1 MSRAP
6 IRGLFR
12 AVLLATLVRGSPVA
26 EPAEVTVE
34 YVDSRYHFAFEVP
47 VGWERQELPTPG
59 EAGEV
64 RLAARNP
71 GAPMFVIAVVR
82 RQERSISPGA
92 VERAP
97 DRQAILDGLIEQ
109 ALGQTHGKMAR
120 DLAASQTVVIG
131 THRRPSA
138 WGLVF
143 AIDTTH
149 VTPEGIT
156 AVSGFHVVPF
166 EKPYAIALLLV
177 SRGASTRRVAE
188 TRSRLFDSF
197 RIVGARLGRIS
208 DARIGAG

>member
-1 MSRAP
+1 MRPCSSSRSSAG
-6 IRGLFR
+6 RS
-12 AVLLATLVRGSPVA
+12 VK
-26 EPAEVTVE
+26 
-34 YVDSRYHFAFEVP
+34 Y
-47 VGWERQELPTPG
+47 LPD
-59 EAGEV
+59 
-64 RLAARNP
+64 
-71 GAPMFVIAVVR
+71 
-82 RQERSISPGA
+82 A

-166 EKPYAIALLLV
+166 EKPYAIALLPV
-177 SRGASTRRVAE
+177 SRGASTRAASRRRGAASSI
-188 TRSRLFDSF
+188 RS
-197 RIVGARLGRIS
+197 G
-208 DARIGAG
+208 